1 MIRRLLVVVTSFLL
15 ASLVSAQV
23 AAEWGQ
29 CGGVGWTGPTTCTS
43 GSTCTVSN
51 PDYSQCVPGS
61 NGGSSVTQPT
71 PGFATKVGYFFVHF
85 YDRQPAIFAHLSNG
99 NNPLSYKTLNGD
111 RAILVPTLGTK
122 AVRDPHLVSAPDD
135 SKHFIIGTDLDIV
148 AINSDWNQA
157 TRRGSR
163 SLHIWESTDL
173 VNWGNYRLVEVMG
186 PTAGMAWA
194 PESVWDP
201 DRGAF
206 FVHWASRTYAA
217 SDTTHSGTAS
227 LDQIW
232 YAHTNDF
239 RTFTTPQVYIGGIPV
254 IDLTILP
261 LGGNRFARFYK
272 DETVSRIVEEI
283 SNNGLLGTWLR
294 VDVGYILP
302 GRAIRINSG
311 YSVIGRGSRVNSGYS
326 VIERAR
332 VDSGYSLFGTA
343 LRVGSANLGA
353 EGPLVFQDNQNSNT
367 VHLFVDDYNTAKG
380 YIAYQTNNIT
390 SGSWTTAS
398 GLPALVKHGVVKP
411 VTQAQYNAIQS
422 KWP

>member
-1 MIRRLLVVVTSFLL
+1 MIRRLLVVGTSFLL
-15 ASLVSAQV
+15 AGLASAQV

-29 CGGVGWTGPTTCTS
+29 CGGLGWTGPTTCAS

-51 PDYSQCVPGS
+51 PYYSQCIPGG
-61 NGGSSVTQPT
+61 NGGSGGTEPAT
-71 PGFATKVGYFFVHF
+71 PGLATKTGYFFVHF

-173 VNWGNYRLVEVMG
+173 VNWGNYRLVEVIG

-227 LDQIW
+227 QDQIW
-232 YAHTNDF
+232 YAYTNDF
-239 RTFTTPQVYIGGIPV
+239 RTFTTPQVYIGGSIPV

-261 LGGNRFARFYK
+261 LGGNKFARFYK
-272 DETVSRIVEEI
+272 DETVSRIPEEI
-283 SNNGLLGTWLR
+283 SNNGLFGTW
-294 VDVGYILP
+294 
-302 GRAIRINSG
+302 
-311 YSVIGRGSRVNSGYS
+311 
-326 VIERAR
+326 
-332 VDSGYSLFGTA
+332 T
-343 LRVGSANLGA
+343 RVGSGYITNTGT

-367 VHLFVDDYNTAKG
+367 VHLFVDDYNNAKG